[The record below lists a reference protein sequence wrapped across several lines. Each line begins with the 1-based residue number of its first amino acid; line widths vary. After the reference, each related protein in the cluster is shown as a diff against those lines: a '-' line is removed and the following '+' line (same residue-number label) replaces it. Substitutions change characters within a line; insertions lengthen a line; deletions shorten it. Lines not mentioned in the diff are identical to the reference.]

1 MKKHLTGN
9 KRPII
14 PPELNFRQLCSIK
27 AQYKSHFIV
36 NKVYC
41 ASKAFLSTG
50 ILATIA
56 GADIY
61 GGFPTT
67 ASKPPLSLRFVSSKK
82 TSGNSN
88 SQWKKR
94 LARARERAV
103 SMTLRL
109 SGLTCV

>member
-1 MKKHLTGN
+1 M
-9 KRPII
+9 

-27 AQYKSHFIV
+27 AQYTSHFIV

-41 ASKAFLSTG
+41 ASRAFLSTG

-67 ASKPPLSLRFVSSKK
+67 ASKPPLALRFVSSKK
-82 TSGNSN
+82 TSGNSS

-94 LARARERAV
+94 LARARETAV
-103 SMTLRL
+103 AVTCRPF
-109 SGLTCV
+109 GLAGVE